1 MVGGLFPSQLLES
14 IEVLEKMVVWRAGGS
29 GEDIPEPQHGLDDQF
44 DLANAHVNKV
54 KAKLDK
60 QLDKARKQF
69 GDDKQ

>member
-1 MVGGLFPSQLLES
+1 
-14 IEVLEKMVVWRAGGS
+14 VVWRAGGS
-29 GEDIPEPQHGLDDQF
+29 GEDIPEPQHGLDEQF
-44 DLANAHVNKV
+44 DLANAHVNMV